1 MNPLKRQFNFRPL
14 AAASLAGAALL
25 LGLPATASAHRI
37 EKHFTV
43 AEHAVVIV
51 HNPNGLI
58 TVKSWAKPE
67 VMVTADHASDKVEV
81 DAEQNGNRVELM
93 THLLSENVSPSELR
107 ADYELSVP
115 EDAELQIH
123 NDSGTVAVTDVAGDM
138 SVETI
143 AAGVQLE
150 NAGGYLTIK
159 TVGGAFD
166 CVRCYGRIVA
176 QSISGNLRV
185 LENRSASVRFQ
196 TSAGNIFF
204 QGDFLPTGTYVLK
217 NYSGAIE
224 VHFNPGTSFDL
235 SATSLKGKVIND
247 AELTPPVHPKNQGPK
262 FSHGLF
268 GSYNNGR
275 AKVEL
280 TSFSGTISIRKGN

>member
-1 MNPLKRQFNFRPL
+1 MNTLTRQFRFGVH
-14 AAASLAGAALL
+14 AGASLAGATLL
-25 LGLPATASAHRI
+25 LGLPATVSAHRI
-37 EKHFTV
+37 EKHFAV
-43 AEHAVVIV
+43 AEHPVVII

-58 TVKSWAKPE
+58 TVKSWTKPE
-67 VMVTADHASDKVEV
+67 VMVTADHASAKVEV
-81 DAEQNGNRVELM
+81 DAEQHGNRIELL
-93 THLLSENVSPSELR
+93 THLLSEDVSPSELQ
-107 ADYELSVP
+107 ADYELNVP

-123 NDSGTVAVTDVAGDM
+123 DDSGTVAVTDVAGDM

-143 AAGVQLE
+143 GAGVQLE
-150 NAGGYLTIK
+150 NAGGYLTIR
-159 TVGGAFD
+159 TVGGPFD

-204 QGDFLPTGTYVLK
+204 QGDFLPNGTYVLK

-235 SATSLKGKVIND
+235 SATSLRGKVINE
-247 AELTPPVHPKNQGPK
+247 AELRPPTHPKNQGPK

-268 GSYNNGR
+268 GTYNEGR

-280 TSFSGTISIRKGN
+280 SSFSGTISIRKGN